1 MLNEKKYVK
10 VSVCKSNIKKEG
22 TYYGRVSKN
31 GKISEKDLIN
41 IVKQKAPCVDVH
53 NLELALGVLSEAI
66 VECVE
71 SGYDVDLF
79 GLGTVGLKGKGS
91 IKVNKAM
98 ARYLDGVFDARDK
111 RASGLSATEDMVA
124 NIEEMTEDEKAGKI
138 ETTES
143 DITEGNY
150 EKELSQIAKKS
161 VEFAVQFSP
170 SRQVKKHI
178 AKYVEPAFITAK
190 MQKPKIESVEK
201 VCSGA
206 GGKTANVIKI
216 KGDGLKLVGEGAT
229 LYIKTGDGLIKISK
243 DAVLQNEPKT
253 LMVLVNAPLKDGEKY
268 SLGIATKYAKMGC
281 RQTSVTRRCIKEFK
295 FEKLDRRL
303 GTLKAKL
310 KTKKIS

>member
-22 TYYGRVSKN
+22 SYYGRVSKN

-71 SGYDVDLF
+71 SGFDVDLF

-111 RASGLSATEDMVA
+111 RAGNATTTEAMVA

-143 DITEGNY
+143 DTTEGSY
-150 EKELSQIAKKS
+150 EKELTQIAKKS
-161 VEFAVQFSP
+161 VEFAIQFSP

-178 AKYVEPAFITAK
+178 KEHVEPSFITAK

-206 GGKTANVIKI
+206 GGKTASVIKI
-216 KGDGLKLVGEGAT
+216 KGDGLKIVGEGAT

-268 SLGIATKYAKMGC
+268 TLGIATKYAKMGC
-281 RQTSVTRRCIKEFK
+281 RQTSVIRRCIKEFK
-295 FEKLDRRL
+295 FEKLDRKL
-303 GTLKAKL
+303 GTLKAK
-310 KTKKIS
+310 KIS

>member
-22 TYYGRVSKN
+22 SYYGRVCKN
-31 GKISEKDLIN
+31 GKINEKDLIN

-71 SGYDVDLF
+71 SGFDVDLF

-91 IKVNKAM
+91 IKVSKPM

-124 NIEEMTEDEKAGKI
+124 NIEEMPEDEKAI
-138 ETTES
+138 ASDNAES
-143 DITEGNY
+143 DTIEGSY
-150 EKELSQIAKKS
+150 EKELTQIAKKS

-206 GGKTANVIKI
+206 GGKTASVIKI
-216 KGDGLKLVGEGAT
+216 KGDGLKLVGEGME
-229 LYIKTGDGLIKISK
+229 LYIKTGNKIIQVPK
-243 DAVLQNEPKT
+243 EAVLQNEPKT
-253 LMVLVNAPLKDGEKY
+253 LMILVNVPLKDGEKY
-268 SLGIATKYAKMGC
+268 TLGIATKYAKMGN
-281 RQTSVTRRCIKEFK
+281 RQTSVIRRCVKEFK

-303 GTLKAKL
+303 GTLKAKN
-310 KTKKIS
+310 IS

>member
-22 TYYGRVSKN
+22 SYYGRVSKN

-98 ARYLDGVFDARDK
+98 GKYLDGVFDARDK
-111 RASGLSATEDMVA
+111 RAGNATTTEDMVA
-124 NIEEMTEDEKAGKI
+124 NIEEMTEDEKAIASDNTENDTI
-138 ETTES
+138 EGS
-143 DITEGNY
+143 Y
-150 EKELSQIAKKS
+150 EKELTQIAKKS

-206 GGKTANVIKI
+206 GGKTASVIKI
-216 KGDGLKLVGEGAT
+216 KGDGLKLVGERAM
-229 LYIKTGDGLIKISK
+229 LYIKTGNGLIKISK

-268 SLGIATKYAKMGC
+268 TLGIATKYAKMGN
-281 RQTSVTRRCIKEFK
+281 RQTSVIRRCVKEFK

-303 GTLKAKL
+303 GTLKAKN
-310 KTKKIS
+310 IS

>member
-1 MLNEKKYVK
+1 MLNEKKYVSL
-10 VSVCKSNIKKEG
+10 SVCKSNVKKEG

-71 SGYDVDLF
+71 SGFDVDLF

-91 IKVNKAM
+91 LKVNKAM
-98 ARYLDGVFDARDK
+98 ARYLDGVFDERDK
-111 RASGLSATEDMVA
+111 RAGNATTTEGMVA
-124 NIEEMTEDEKAGKI
+124 NVEEMTEDEQAGKI
-138 ETTES
+138 ETTEN
-143 DITEGNY
+143 DTTEGSY
-150 EKELSQIAKKS
+150 EKELTQIAKKS

-201 VCSGA
+201 VYSVA
-206 GGKTANVIKI
+206 GGKTASVIKI
-216 KGDGLKLVGEGAT
+216 KGDGLKLVGEGME
-229 LYIKTGDGLIKISK
+229 LYIKTGNKIIQVPK

-253 LMVLVNAPLKDGEKY
+253 LRVLVNAPLKDGEKY
-268 SLGIATKYAKMGC
+268 TLGIATKYAKMGC
-281 RQTSVTRRCIKEFK
+281 RQTSVIRRCIKEFK

-303 GTLKAKL
+303 GTLKAKN
-310 KTKKIS
+310 IS

>member
-1 MLNEKKYVK
+1 MLNEKKYVSL
-10 VSVCKSNIKKEG
+10 SVCKSNVKKEG
-22 TYYGRVSKN
+22 VYYARVRKN

-71 SGYDVDLF
+71 SGFDVDLF

-111 RASGLSATEDMVA
+111 RAGNATTTEDMVA
-124 NIEEMTEDEKAGKI
+124 NIEEMPEDEKAGKI

-143 DITEGNY
+143 DTTEGSY
-150 EKELSQIAKKS
+150 EKELTQIAKKS

-206 GGKTANVIKI
+206 GGKTASVIKI
-216 KGDGLKLVGEGAT
+216 KGDGLKIVGEGAT

-268 SLGIATKYAKMGC
+268 TLGIATKYAKMGC
-281 RQTSVTRRCIKEFK
+281 RQTSVIRRCIKEFK

-303 GTLKAKL
+303 GTLKAK
-310 KTKKIS
+310 KIS

>member
-22 TYYGRVSKN
+22 SYYGRVSKN

-71 SGYDVDLF
+71 SGFDVDLF

-98 ARYLDGVFDARDK
+98 GKYLDGVFDERDK
-111 RASGLSATEDMVA
+111 RAGNATTTEDMVA
-124 NIEEMTEDEKAGKI
+124 NIEEMPEDEKAIASDNTENDTI
-138 ETTES
+138 EGS
-143 DITEGNY
+143 Y
-150 EKELSQIAKKS
+150 EKELTQIAKKS
-161 VEFAVQFSP
+161 VEFSLQFSP

-206 GGKTANVIKI
+206 GGKTASVIKI

-268 SLGIATKYAKMGC
+268 SLGIATKYAKMGN
-281 RQTSVTRRCIKEFK
+281 RQTSVIRRCIKEFK

-303 GTLKAKL
+303 GTLTAKL

>member
-22 TYYGRVSKN
+22 SYYGRVSKN

-41 IVKQKAPCVDVH
+41 IVKQKTPCVDVH

-111 RASGLSATEDMVA
+111 RASGLSATGDMVA
-124 NIEEMTEDEKAGKI
+124 NIEEMTEDEKAI
-138 ETTES
+138 ASDNAENDTTEGS
-143 DITEGNY
+143 Y
-150 EKELSQIAKKS
+150 ERELTQIAKKS

-253 LMVLVNAPLKDGEKY
+253 LMVLVNEPLKDGEKY
-268 SLGIATKYAKMGC
+268 TLGIATKYAKMGN
-281 RQTSVTRRCIKEFK
+281 RQTSVIRRCIKEFK

-303 GTLKAKL
+303 GTLTAKFKA
-310 KTKKIS
+310 KKIS

>member
-71 SGYDVDLF
+71 SGFDVDLF

-111 RASGLSATEDMVA
+111 RAGNATTTEGMVA
-124 NIEEMTEDEKAGKI
+124 NIEEMPEDEKAI
-138 ETTES
+138 ASDNAETDTTEGS
-143 DITEGNY
+143 Y
-150 EKELSQIAKKS
+150 EKELTQIAKKS

-206 GGKTANVIKI
+206 GGKTASVIKI
-216 KGDGLKLVGEGAT
+216 KGDGLKIVGEGAT
-229 LYIKTGDGLIKISK
+229 LYIKTSNGLIKVPK

-281 RQTSVTRRCIKEFK
+281 RQTSVIRRCIKEFK
-295 FEKLDRRL
+295 FEKLDRKL
-303 GTLKAKL
+303 GTLKAK
-310 KTKKIS
+310 KIS

>member
-71 SGYDVDLF
+71 SGFDVDLF

-98 ARYLDGVFDARDK
+98 GKYLDGVFDARDK
-111 RASGLSATEDMVA
+111 RAGNATTTEDMVA
-124 NIEEMTEDEKAGKI
+124 NIEEMTEDEKAI
-138 ETTES
+138 ASDNAESDTTEGS
-143 DITEGNY
+143 Y
-150 EKELSQIAKKS
+150 EKELTQIAKKS

-216 KGDGLKLVGEGAT
+216 KGDGLKIVGEGME
-229 LYIKTGDGLIKISK
+229 LYIKTGNKIIQVPK

-268 SLGIATKYAKMGC
+268 TLGIATKYAKMGN
-281 RQTSVTRRCIKEFK
+281 RQTSVIRRCIKEFS
-295 FEKLDRRL
+295 LARM
-303 GTLKAKL
+303 GVA
-310 KTKKIS
+310 

>member
-31 GKISEKDLIN
+31 GKINEKDLIN
-41 IVKQKAPCVDVH
+41 IVKQKAPSVDVH

-71 SGYDVDLF
+71 SGFDVDLF

-111 RASGLSATEDMVA
+111 RAGNATTTEGMVA
-124 NIEEMTEDEKAGKI
+124 NVEEMTEDEKAI
-138 ETTES
+138 ASDNAESDTTEGS
-143 DITEGNY
+143 Y
-150 EKELSQIAKKS
+150 EKELTQIAKKS

-170 SRQVKKHI
+170 SSQVKKHI

-201 VCSGA
+201 VCSMA
-206 GGKTANVIKI
+206 GGKTASVIKI
-216 KGDGLKLVGEGAT
+216 KGDGLKIVGEGME
-229 LYIKTGDGLIKISK
+229 LYIKTGNKIIQVPK
-243 DAVLQNEPKT
+243 AAVLQNEPKT

-268 SLGIATKYAKMGC
+268 SLGIATKYAKMGN
-281 RQTSVTRRCIKEFK
+281 RQTSVIRRCIKEFK

-303 GTLKAKL
+303 GTLKAKN
-310 KTKKIS
+310 IS